1 MKGAFFKFLA
11 TRKNEAAIIHAHVS
25 DDDEDDT

>member
-25 DDDEDDT
+25 DDEDDT